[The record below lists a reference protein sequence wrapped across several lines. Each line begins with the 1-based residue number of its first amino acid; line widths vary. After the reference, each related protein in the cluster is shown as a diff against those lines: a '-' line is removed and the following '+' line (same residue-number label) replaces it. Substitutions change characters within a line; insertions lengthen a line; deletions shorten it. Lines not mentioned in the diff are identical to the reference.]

1 MIEHRDISFSTD
13 GYVIC
18 KGVKLPL
25 TREQALDYQTQTG
38 MDAITMVEWS
48 YNNNIS
54 VIRDKRIDEI
64 LMKLKN

>member
-18 KGVKLPL
+18 KGVKLSL
-25 TREQALDYQTQTG
+25 TREQVLDYQSQTG
-38 MDAITMVEWS
+38 LDAITMVEWS

-54 VIRDKRIDEI
+54 IIRDR
-64 LMKLKN
+64 KLEELLS